1 MVMTHAQDETVIRA
15 HLEYMA
21 LEGRSPETIRIRD
34 RTLRAVG
41 RQLPVPLLAATR
53 EDLIAWR
60 ASLAVG
66 PDSVRQYVSR
76 VRAFYTWALEE
87 QLITTTPARRI
98 PVPSPTRRHP
108 RPIPE
113 DALMSV
119 LATAARRVRP
129 MIILMAWA
137 GLRCKEVAFLRGEDL
152 ALGDRP
158 GIHVSELAAKGR
170 SSGFIPLSRWAAGEL
185 AVLPRRGW
193 CFPKLDSDGRAALPA
208 AHISASRVSFIVNRH
223 LHDSGYADTAH
234 AGRHRFITEAQRRGK
249 NLRITQDLARHR
261 SPESTSGYAAV
272 TDEDARGV
280 VELLP
285 VPQRLRAVG

>member
-1 MVMTHAQDETVIRA
+1 MEDSQQIILR

-21 LEGRSPETIRIRD
+21 LEGSAADTISMRR
-34 RTLRAVG
+34 RTLRALA
-41 RQLPVPLLAATR
+41 RDLPVPLLDATR
-53 EDLIAWR
+53 DDLIAWR

-76 VRAFYTWALEE
+76 VRAFYTWCLEE
-87 QLITTTPARRI
+87 QIIRTTPARRI
-98 PVPSPTRRHP
+98 PVPPPTRRHP

-119 LATAARRVRP
+119 LATAPRRVRP
-129 MIILMAWA
+129 MIVLMGWA

-170 SSGFIPLSRWAAGEL
+170 SSGFVPVSRWAAGEL

-193 CFPKLDSDGRAALPA
+193 CFPRLDGDGRPALPA
-208 AHISASRVSFIVNRH
+208 GHISASRVSSVVNAH

-234 AGRHRFITEAQRRGK
+234 AGRHRFLTEAQRRGK

-285 VPQRLRAVG
+285 VPPRLRAAG